1 MTHVDLR
8 LDNVMLNIVV
18 LLQWISQQELTVLF
32 FMQVI
37 EINQQRYT
45 ENLK

>member
-1 MTHVDLR
+1 MELR
-8 LDNVMLNIVV
+8 LTNVMLNIVV
-18 LLQWISQQELTVLF
+18 LLQWISQQELTVLS

>member
-1 MTHVDLR
+1 MELR
-8 LDNVMLNIVV
+8 LTNVMLNIVE
-18 LLQWISQQELTVLF
+18 LLQWISQQELTVLS

>member
-1 MTHVDLR
+1 MDLR
-8 LDNVMLNIVV
+8 LINVMLNIVG
-18 LLQWISQQELTVLF
+18 LLQWTSQQEQQVLF

>member
-1 MTHVDLR
+1 MELR
-8 LDNVMLNIVV
+8 LTNVMLNIVV